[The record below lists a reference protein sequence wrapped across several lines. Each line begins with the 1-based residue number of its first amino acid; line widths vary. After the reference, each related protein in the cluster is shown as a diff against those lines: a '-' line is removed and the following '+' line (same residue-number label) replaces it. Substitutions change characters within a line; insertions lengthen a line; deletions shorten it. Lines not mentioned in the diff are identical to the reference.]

1 MWLFTIFLTEFSP
14 NPVTPQMEWV
24 ELYNDSE
31 NNIDVSGYSIRDSTN
46 YLTSS
51 HRQILSGTTPPQ
63 SYFVAS
69 LDNPFIN
76 KTSNDT
82 VNIYDKNNNLIDSQ
96 SSKSIPVGLSFSR
109 QTNGTWCPTDPSPN
123 LPNNLCKESYS
134 LQNSPTAIPY
144 ISLKITNL
152 DADKELIEITN
163 DNNFTVSLF
172 DWRVRDNSGSV
183 RKLSCQNINANSS
196 CQSAFTSGYLN
207 NDTDKLTLLD
217 PLKREIS
224 VYSYENL
231 KQTVTKPTTTPKLTV
246 TPKNS
251 SLSPLS
257 RGDVLVP
264 TKTEGFV
271 RQSTVTINQSSPIH
285 NLLSIILMLIGSVF
299 ILFPLI
305 FHAKF
310 NKK

>member
-96 SSKSIPVGLSFSR
+96 SSKSIPSR
-109 QTNGTWCPTDPSPN
+109 FN
-123 LPNNLCKESYS
+123 SYHH
-134 LQNSPTAIPY
+134 
-144 ISLKITNL
+144 K
-152 DADKELIEITN
+152 
-163 DNNFTVSLF
+163 
-172 DWRVRDNSGSV
+172 
-183 RKLSCQNINANSS
+183 
-196 CQSAFTSGYLN
+196 TS
-207 NDTDKLTLLD
+207 
-217 PLKREIS
+217 
-224 VYSYENL
+224 
-231 KQTVTKPTTTPKLTV
+231 
-246 TPKNS
+246 
-251 SLSPLS
+251 
-257 RGDVLVP
+257 
-264 TKTEGFV
+264 
-271 RQSTVTINQSSPIH
+271 
-285 NLLSIILMLIGSVF
+285 
-299 ILFPLI
+299 
-305 FHAKF
+305 
-310 NKK
+310 